1 MKVYFI
7 GAGPGAADLIT
18 IRGAALLGMSDL
30 VMYAGSLVP
39 EAVMT
44 HCKKEARIIN
54 TAELSLD
61 QQVELFREALEDG
74 LNVARVHSGDPSIY
88 GAIAEQTKHLKEL
101 GIQYEIVPGVSSFTS
116 AAAVLGVELTK
127 PSVSQ
132 SIVLTRVSGRAS
144 EVPETESIAEFARHQ
159 ATMCIFL
166 SGPHLKN
173 IVDDLRLHYAKDT
186 RVALVYRAS
195 QPEERSYSGT
205 LGTILDE
212 VNINDWKLT
221 TMMIVG
227 DVLDAESGSASKLYS
242 AAYSHKFR
250 ASRKGR

>member
-18 IRGAALLGMSDL
+18 VRGAALLSMVDL

-39 EAVMT
+39 EAVMV
-44 HCKKEARIIN
+44 HCNKEARIVN
-54 TAELSLD
+54 TAELDLD
-61 QQVELFREALEDG
+61 QQVVLFEEALDQD
-74 LNVARVHSGDPSIY
+74 LNVARVHSGDPTIY
-88 GAIAEQTKHLKEL
+88 GAIAEQIKRLEEL
-101 GIQYEIVPGVSSFTS
+101 GIEYEIVPGVSSFT
-116 AAAVLGVELTK
+116 AAAASLKSELTK

-132 SIVLTRVSGRAS
+132 SIILTRVSGRAS
-144 EVPETESIAEFARHQ
+144 EVPDSETIAQFAQHR

-166 SGPHLKN
+166 SGPHLRQ
-173 IVDDLRLHYAKDT
+173 IVSDLLLHYPYDT
-186 RVALVYRAS
+186 HVALVCKAS
-195 QPEERSYSGT
+195 QPDELKYSGT

-227 DVLDAESGSASKLYS
+227 DVLNKNSGTASKLY
-242 AAYSHKFR
+242 AASYSHKFR
-250 ASRKGR
+250 LSNRGR